1 MLSRSVILMC
11 LFGLLGCEQEGTF
24 NEPSS
29 LSKLDE
35 GALSSRESLDPAVL
49 AKWQTSCA
57 LCHIDGNG
65 GAPRIQEPDDWTT
78 RSSKSRDQLLQST
91 IEGLNNMPP
100 LGYCMS
106 CEETDFLAMIDF
118 MIGDNR

>member
-11 LFGLLGCEQEGTF
+11 LFGLLACEQEGTF
-24 NEPSS
+24 DKPSS
-29 LSKLDE
+29 LSKVDE
-35 GALSSRESLDPAVL
+35 GVHPSKVALDPAVL

-65 GAPRIQEPDDWTT
+65 GAPRIQEPDDWNT
-78 RSSKSRDQLLQST
+78 RSNKSKDQLLQST

-100 LGYCMS
+100 LGYCMA
-106 CEETDFLAMIDF
+106 CEETDFVAMIDF
-118 MIGDNR
+118 MIGDLK

>member
-1 MLSRSVILMC
+1 VLSRSVILMC

-35 GALSSRESLDPAVL
+35 GVLSSREGLDPVVL

-65 GAPRIQEPDDWTT
+65 GAPRIQEPDDWTI
-78 RSSKSRDQLLQST
+78 RSNKSKDQLLQST

>member
-35 GALSSRESLDPAVL
+35 GVLSSREGLDPVVL

-65 GAPRIQEPDDWTT
+65 GAPRIQEPDDWTI
-78 RSSKSRDQLLQST
+78 RSNKSKDQLLQST

>member
-1 MLSRSVILMC
+1 MLSRSVILIC
-11 LFGLLGCEQEGTF
+11 LFGLLGCRQEWTF

-29 LSKLDE
+29 PSKLDE
-35 GALSSRESLDPAVL
+35 GALSSRDGLDPAVL

-78 RSSKSRDQLLQST
+78 RSNKSKDQLLQST

-106 CEETDFLAMIDF
+106 CEETDFVAMIDF

>member
-11 LFGLLGCEQEGTF
+11 LFGLLGCEQEGT
-24 NEPSS
+24 NEASS

-35 GALSSRESLDPAVL
+35 GALSSREGLDPAVL

-78 RSSKSRDQLLQST
+78 RSNKSKDQLLQST

>member
-35 GALSSRESLDPAVL
+35 GALSSRDGLDPAVL

-65 GAPRIQEPDDWTT
+65 GAPRIQEPDDWAI
-78 RSSKSRDQLLQST
+78 RSNKSKDQILQST